1 MLPSYPTAKGVAG
14 NKLQAGAPWA
24 EGLCAGV
31 TSHPGTAVSMEH
43 PSLPARR
50 LACLG
55 HPWEVGVA
63 LETAAWHG
71 VIS

>member
-14 NKLQAGAPWA
+14 NKLQVGAPWA

-43 PSLPARR
+43 PSLPGPTPGLPGPSLGSGGCFGNSSLAR
-50 LACLG
+50 G
-55 HPWEVGVA
+55 
-63 LETAAWHG
+63 
-71 VIS
+71 